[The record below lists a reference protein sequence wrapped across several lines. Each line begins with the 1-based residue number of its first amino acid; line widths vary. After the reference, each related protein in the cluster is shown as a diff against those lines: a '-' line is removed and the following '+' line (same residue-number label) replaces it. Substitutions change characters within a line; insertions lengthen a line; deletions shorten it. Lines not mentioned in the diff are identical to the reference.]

1 MDILSDNLHAM
12 LYHVCK
18 KGNAPEFVKNA
29 EAMTK
34 EAADKLPDSLFADR
48 TNRRYPID
56 NKANTWLSAAYFVKS
71 ASEDGYGTETLK
83 NYVGDVIKLAASR
96 YGIRKEV
103 DALFDKLSV
112 APTEKRAEDDDSNYG
127 WPEEKKYPMFDERGV
142 KLAQDYFGE
151 NAYKYPPSMRKTIA
165 RNILRK
171 CSEYGFS
178 PSDTVRTEAGEGFQ
192 MQEFTAAQLLDRV
205 KAAGNSGHLKEA
217 QVLAKGMKALF
228 DQGPANYA
236 KSMEKFA
243 EIVESFDEL
252 LGFDR
257 QYGKR
262 FLSPAALFHGRS
274 IKEAQAIKEDTVV
287 LKDHAFSITKLAELP
302 IEVFTDA
309 LGDDFG
315 DRIKT
320 AERIDRDKLADEL
333 HSMPLPDK
341 NALYRSI
348 RDFAE

>member
-18 KGNAPEFVKNA
+18 SGNAPEFVKNA

-56 NKANTWLSAAYFVKS
+56 SKANTWLSAAYFVKS
-71 ASEDGYGTETLK
+71 ASNDGYGTEVLK
-83 NYVGDVIKLAASR
+83 NYVGEVIKLAASR

-103 DALFDKLSV
+103 DALF
-112 APTEKRAEDDDSNYG
+112 EKKPEPIEKKASDDDSNYG
-127 WPEEKKYPMFDERGV
+127 WPAERKYPMFDEHGV
-142 KLAQDYFGE
+142 KLAQDYFAE
-151 NAYKYPPSMRKTIA
+151 NAFKYPADMRRTIA
-165 RNILRK
+165 KNILRK

-178 PSDTVRTEAGEGFQ
+178 PNDTVRTEAGEGFQ
-192 MQEFTAAQLLDRV
+192 MQEFTAAHLLDRV

-217 QVLAKGMKALF
+217 EALAKGMKALF
-228 DQGPANYA
+228 SQNPKNYA
-236 KSMEKFA
+236 ETMEKFA
-243 EIVESFDEL
+243 SIVETFDHM

-257 QYGKR
+257 KYGTR

-315 DRIKT
+315 
-320 AERIDRDKLADEL
+320 ERVKSASGIDRDRLADEL
-333 HSMPLPDK
+333 HSMPLPDR

-348 RDFAE
+348 RDFAS